1 MDFCLTGQSLSE
13 CGNHAFKTQLL
24 KWVGNKQRFASE
36 IISYFPQDYGTYYE
50 PFLGSGAVMATLCP
64 KRGVGSDI
72 FAPLMEIWFKLKE
85 DPETLKHWYREN
97 WELCQKVGKK
107 VGYEQIKDRYNNS
120 PNGKDLLYLC
130 RSCYGGVVRF
140 RKKDGFL
147 STPCGPHTPIHPD
160 SFDQRVDIWSNRFLN
175 VTVKNVGYQEIFKTA
190 KKGDLIYCDPPY
202 SHSQS
207 ILYGGQDFSLDELL
221 DEIARAKSKGVF
233 VALSIDGSKKS
244 GYVECNLPIPK
255 GLFEREVWVN
265 VGHSMLRRFQLEGQ
279 TLRHEQVQDRLLL
292 TY

>member
-1 MDFCLTGQSLSE
+1 MKYLESPIFYM
-13 CGNHAFKTQLL
+13 GNKYKLL
-24 KWVGNKQRFASE
+24 KE
-36 IISYFPQDYGTYYE
+36 IIPLFPKECNTFLDLFGGSGVVSMNYKGKEKTIYNEFNDNIVNLVKLFKNNNVEKLDSYFNE
-50 PFLGSGAVMATLCP
+50 
-64 KRGVGSDI
+64 K
-72 FAPLMEIWFKLKE
+72 
-85 DPETLKHWYREN
+85 
-97 WELCQKVGKK
+97 
-107 VGYEQIKDRYNNS
+107 IKQFNICS
-120 PNGKDLLYLC
+120 TGKDFRKNMELQKGYYNFRDYYNKSKNKDVRDLYLLIC
-130 RSCYGGVVRF
+130 YSMNHLIRFNKKNEFNASCG
-140 RKKDGFL
+140 
-147 STPCGPHTPIHPD
+147 STQKYIKEKIVNMNEC
-160 SFDQRVDIWSNRFLN
+160 F
-175 VTVKNVGYQEIFKTA
+175 KNVEISNKNCFDIDFKKK
-190 KKGDLIYCDPPY
+190 KKGDFVYCDPPY